1 MKGIEQLL
9 GKTLIDISVNK
20 SIYSEEII
28 FHCKD
33 GIKYRM
39 YHGQDCC
46 EEVRLEDIS
55 GDLHDLI
62 ATPITMATEVTN
74 SEDDLGK
81 EDRDYSFT
89 WTFYKLATVKG
100 YVDIRWFGSSN
111 GYYSEEITFEQITK

>member
-20 SIYSEEII
+20 SMWSDQII
-28 FHCKD
+28 FYCKD
-33 GIKYRM
+33 GIQYKM
-39 YHGQDCC
+39 YHYQDCC

-62 ATPITMATEVTN
+62 STPITMATEVTN